1 MVRVRPLP
9 LMLVLAACAS
19 ASREHLRPDNL
30 APEAQGLLP
39 VSIVFSPALSENGGL
54 LITHESG
61 WMLDVAVNPS
71 GLDLYMP
78 AGPANLRL
86 RVGDSRYEL
95 AIKVVP
101 AIAGEVQSCVW
112 LLPN

>member
-1 MVRVRPLP
+1 MASRRSLP
-9 LMLVLAACAS
+9 LMLLLAACAG
-19 ASREHLRPDNL
+19 APKERVRPDNL
-30 APEAQGLLP
+30 APDAQGMLP
-39 VSIVFSPALSENGGL
+39 LSIVFSPALSEKGDL

-71 GLDLYMP
+71 GLDLHMP

>member
-1 MVRVRPLP
+1 MAGVGSWPL
-9 LMLVLAACAS
+9 LLVLAACAS
-19 ASREHLRPDNL
+19 APREHLPLHGLD
-30 APEAQGLLP
+30 AGTQGLLP
-39 VSIVFSPALSENGGL
+39 LSIVFSPALSEKGDL
-54 LITHESG
+54 LVTHESG
-61 WMLDVAVNPS
+61 WVLDVAVNPS
-71 GLDLYMP
+71 GVDLHMP

-86 RVGDSRYEL
+86 RVGDLRYEL

>member
-1 MVRVRPLP
+1 MAGVGSWPL
-9 LMLVLAACAS
+9 LLVLAACAS
-19 ASREHLRPDNL
+19 APREHLPL
-30 APEAQGLLP
+30 HGLDAGTQVLP
-39 VSIVFSPALSENGGL
+39 LSIVFSPALSEKGDL
-54 LITHESG
+54 LVTHESG
-61 WMLDVAVNPS
+61 WVLDVAVNPS
-71 GLDLYMP
+71 GVDLHMP

-86 RVGDSRYEL
+86 RVGDLRYEL

>member
-1 MVRVRPLP
+1 MTGVGPLP

-19 ASREHLRPDNL
+19 ASGERVRPHDF
-30 APEAQGLLP
+30 AAEAQGLVPL
-39 VSIVFSPALSENGGL
+39 SIVFSPALSEKGDL

-71 GLDLYMP
+71 GLDLHIP
-78 AGPANLRL
+78 VGPANLRL

-112 LLPN
+112 FLPN